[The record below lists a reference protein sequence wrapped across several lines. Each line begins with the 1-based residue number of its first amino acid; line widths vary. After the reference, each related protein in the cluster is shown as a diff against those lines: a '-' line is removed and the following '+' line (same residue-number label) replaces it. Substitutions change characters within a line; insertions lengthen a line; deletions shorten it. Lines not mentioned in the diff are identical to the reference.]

1 MAGAL
6 PVPDDRV
13 HPSFGDRRDP
23 MRRVRTEI
31 RGGAVRAH
39 PGVGTVDRIG
49 VGVGV
54 HRGCVRFGAAWH
66 GPILARNTSVPAL
79 PLDLGPVSLYLGT
92 SHLECV
98 VERTPETAMTW
109 TDERVETLKKMWA
122 EGQSASQIAKEL
134 GGVTRNAVIGKVH
147 RLGLSNRVGPGG
159 APEAEE
165 EDLIMPVPPR
175 IDPPPPES
183 EEPVEPEVEPEPLVA
198 EAPAD
203 ILAAPS
209 AVVTALPVRK
219 LIIPAGQ
226 PLPPQP
232 SANEISPEALASV
245 REVEKRAK
253 RLTLMELTERTCK
266 WPIGDPATEDFW
278 FCGLPSLPGKP
289 YCEAH
294 VGVAFQPMSARRD
307 RRR

>member
-1 MAGAL
+1 M
-6 PVPDDRV
+6 
-13 HPSFGDRRDP
+13 S
-23 MRRVRTEI
+23 
-31 RGGAVRAH
+31 
-39 PGVGTVDRIG
+39 
-49 VGVGV
+49 
-54 HRGCVRFGAAWH
+54 
-66 GPILARNTSVPAL
+66 
-79 PLDLGPVSLYLGT
+79 
-92 SHLECV
+92 
-98 VERTPETAMTW
+98 W

-147 RLGLSNRVGPGG
+147 RLGLSNRVGPGTVAEDEG
-159 APEAEE
+159 QAALVVAAPAPTPAKPAAAPRPAAPAAVQETPRPA
-165 EDLIMPVPPR
+165 PVAPAPQ
-175 IDPPPPES
+175 PAPVVAA
-183 EEPVEPEVEPEPLVA
+183 EPV
-198 EAPAD
+198 APAP
-203 ILAAPS
+203 IESSTITFSPQAPIP
-209 AVVTALPVRK
+209 LRK
-219 LIIPAGQ
+219 AIIPAGQ

-253 RLTLMELTERTCK
+253 KLSLMELTERTCK

-278 FCGLPSLPGKP
+278 FCGLPSVAGKP

>member
-1 MAGAL
+1 M
-6 PVPDDRV
+6 
-13 HPSFGDRRDP
+13 S
-23 MRRVRTEI
+23 
-31 RGGAVRAH
+31 
-39 PGVGTVDRIG
+39 
-49 VGVGV
+49 
-54 HRGCVRFGAAWH
+54 
-66 GPILARNTSVPAL
+66 
-79 PLDLGPVSLYLGT
+79 
-92 SHLECV
+92 
-98 VERTPETAMTW
+98 W

-147 RLGLSNRVGPGG
+147 RLGLSNRVGPGT
-159 APEAEE
+159 PAEDE
-165 EDLIMPVPPR
+165 GTAA
-175 IDPPPPES
+175 S
-183 EEPVEPEVEPEPLVA
+183 A
-198 EAPAD
+198 TAT
-203 ILAAPS
+203 AAPS
-209 AVVTALPVRK
+209 PAAPAKPAPAPRAVAPEPAPRPAPAAPAPQPVAAEPTAPPMDSSTITFSPTAPSPLRK
-219 LIIPAGQ
+219 AIIPAGQ

-253 RLTLMELTERTCK
+253 KLTLMELTERTCK

-278 FCGLPSLPGKP
+278 FCGLPSVAGKP

>member
-1 MAGAL
+1 M
-6 PVPDDRV
+6 
-13 HPSFGDRRDP
+13 S
-23 MRRVRTEI
+23 
-31 RGGAVRAH
+31 
-39 PGVGTVDRIG
+39 
-49 VGVGV
+49 
-54 HRGCVRFGAAWH
+54 
-66 GPILARNTSVPAL
+66 
-79 PLDLGPVSLYLGT
+79 
-92 SHLECV
+92 
-98 VERTPETAMTW
+98 W

-147 RLGLSNRVGPGG
+147 RLGLSNRVGPGTG
-159 APEAEE
+159 RDEAE
-165 EDLIMPVPPR
+165 DV
-175 IDPPPPES
+175 D
-183 EEPVEPEVEPEPLVA
+183 A
-198 EAPAD
+198 APAA
-203 ILAAPS
+203 AAPRAEPAARAHAADIPRAEPR
-209 AVVTALPVRK
+209 AVPERAAPVAAAPASGATITTLPMRK
-219 LIIPAGQ
+219 AIIPAGQ

-266 WPIGDPATEDFW
+266 WPIGDPATDDFW
-278 FCGLPSLPGKP
+278 FCGLPSVPGKP